1 MTRIIVMP
9 LAPALLLI
17 HTKTKH
23 MKTAESQKKVYDLH
37 HEHQLWMNQ
46 LNFFEDELKIFK
58 HRLEEI
64 AKANNKAEVLK
75 MVEHFQNAFIIQ
87 KNEIDVLKHTIRLA
101 EQELVAYIDKNP
113 EVADKRKKEDDAVIR
128 EKMARFEKLFRQ
140 MKEEFVNF
148 VARVL

>member
-1 MTRIIVMP
+1 
-9 LAPALLLI
+9 
-17 HTKTKH
+17 
-23 MKTAESQKKVYDLH
+23 
-37 HEHQLWMNQ
+37 MNQ

>member
-1 MTRIIVMP
+1 
-9 LAPALLLI
+9 
-17 HTKTKH
+17 
-23 MKTAESQKKVYDLH
+23 MKTAETQKKVYDLH
-37 HEHQLWMNQ
+37 HEHQLWMNH

-64 AKANNKAEVLK
+64 TQANNKSDVLK

-87 KNEIDVLKHTIRLA
+87 KNEIDVLKHLIRLA

-128 EKMARFEKLFRQ
+128 EKIARFEKLFRQ
-140 MKEEFVNF
+140 MKEEYMNF
-148 VARVL
+148 VAQVL